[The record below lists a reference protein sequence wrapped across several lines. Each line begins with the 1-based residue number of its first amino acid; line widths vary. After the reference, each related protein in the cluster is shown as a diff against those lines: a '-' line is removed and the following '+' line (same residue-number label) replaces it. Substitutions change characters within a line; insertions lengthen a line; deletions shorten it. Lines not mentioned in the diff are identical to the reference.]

1 MPAASA
7 TSGERRHLLRILGV
21 GFGVAVGMG
30 ATIGGGILRT
40 PGDIAAWV
48 GTPQLLLVVWLL
60 GGAYALLCAN
70 SLAEL
75 ATMLPRAG
83 GWYVYSQQAFGRRV
97 GFIVGCCDWTMQA
110 VANAYL
116 AVAFGEFVGELF
128 PATAHQAPAIAVTG
142 MFTLTLLNILGLRS
156 GSRTQTL
163 TSLVKAV
170 ALLALV
176 AGCFSV
182 APGAASVAASAA
194 PPVPRPGLWL
204 GLLMAMQ
211 AVLNTYDGWYA
222 PIYFAEEDE
231 DPARD
236 LPRSVTGTVL
246 SCVAIFLLVNAA
258 FVHSLGMAG
267 LQHSRMPAADAS
279 LAVFGAYGRQVVLVI
294 SVITVI
300 STINANLLTGP
311 RVLYGM
317 ARDRLLPP
325 GLASVNR
332 GGTPAWALL
341 LCALVSTALIFSGTL
356 ETLIQIDSVLFV
368 GVYASGFISLLVL
381 RRSAPQLRRPYRV
394 WWYPWSTVGVLAA
407 SLLFLLAAVIGDL
420 RHSLFTLVLVLASL
434 VASVIFLRKASVPEP
449 ALPEPALPEPES
461 APPAV

>member
-1 MPAASA
+1 MPGLTG
-7 TSGERRHLLRILGV
+7 TSRRRSHLLRILGV
-21 GFGVAVGMG
+21 GFGIAVGIG

-48 GTPQLLLVVWLL
+48 GTPQWLVAVWLL
-60 GGAYALLCAN
+60 GGIYALLCAN

-75 ATMLPRAG
+75 ATLLPRAG
-83 GWYVYSQQAFGRRV
+83 GWYVYSQQAFGQRV

-116 AVAFGEFVGELF
+116 AVAFGEFIGELF
-128 PATAHQAPAIAVTG
+128 PAAAFEGPVLAVAG

-163 TSLVKAV
+163 TSLVKAA

-176 AGCFSV
+176 GGCFWV
-182 APGAASVAASAA
+182 APGTASPAASAGPLPA
-194 PPVPRPGLWL
+194 GPGLSL

-222 PIYFAEEDE
+222 PIYFAEEDQ

-236 LPRSVTGTVL
+236 LPRSMAGTVL
-246 SCVAIFLLVNAA
+246 SCVVIFLLVNAA
-258 FVHSLGMAG
+258 FVHSLGMGG
-267 LQHSRMPAADAS
+267 LQHARMPAADAS
-279 LAVFGAYGRQVVLVI
+279 LAVFGAYGRQAVLAI

-317 ARDRLLPP
+317 ARDRLLPA

-341 LCALVSTALIFSGTL
+341 LCALASTALIFSGTL

-368 GVYASGFISLLVL
+368 GVYASGFASLLLL
-381 RRSAPQLRRPYRV
+381 RHRAPQLPRPYRA
-394 WWYPWSTVGVLAA
+394 WWYPWSTLCVLGA

-420 RHSLFTLVLVLASL
+420 RHSLFTLLLVLASL
-434 VASVIFLRKASVPEP
+434 LASLIFLRKGSVPAP
-449 ALPEPALPEPES
+449 LRDPEA
-461 APPAV
+461 APRSL